1 MDVNSLH
8 VNDVDAATM
17 PALIPLIDMLSHDHR
32 GRGNTYMT
40 IEEGGKQQEDYQPCN
55 MISQS
60 HSSSNDA
67 NNKLQNINGSIT
79 RNSNSTSK
87 VLVLRAA

>member
-17 PALIPLIDMLSHDHR
+17 PTLIPLIDMLSHDHR

-40 IEEGGKQQEDYQPCN
+40 IEEGGKQ
-55 MISQS
+55 
-60 HSSSNDA
+60 
-67 NNKLQNINGSIT
+67 
-79 RNSNSTSK
+79 
-87 VLVLRAA
+87 

>member
-1 MDVNSLH
+1 MKLKWTFYEKVLGVMDVNSLH

-40 IEEGGKQQEDYQPCN
+40 IEEGGKQ
-55 MISQS
+55 
-60 HSSSNDA
+60 
-67 NNKLQNINGSIT
+67 
-79 RNSNSTSK
+79 
-87 VLVLRAA
+87 